1 MQNRE
6 DEWTQ
11 TKEDKEEQIFQ
22 HNRSYIALSVW
33 MYCRSSH
40 VLLEEEEK
48 VGNGGGESG
57 GSKKTEFII
66 VAYTTNTSV
75 LSTRYSVILKIL

>member
-1 MQNRE
+1 MPGHLQNRE

-11 TKEDKEEQIFQ
+11 TKEGKEEQSFQ

-40 VLLEEEEK
+40 ALLEEDEDK
-48 VGNGGGESG
+48 V
-57 GSKKTEFII
+57 
-66 VAYTTNTSV
+66 
-75 LSTRYSVILKIL
+75 

>member
-1 MQNRE
+1 MPGSLQNRE

-11 TKEDKEEQIFQ
+11 TKEDKEEQSFQ

-40 VLLEEEEK
+40 ALLEEEEDK

-57 GSKKTEFII
+57 EAKK
-66 VAYTTNTSV
+66 
-75 LSTRYSVILKIL
+75 LSS